1 MLDIALLTAAIETPL
16 FFLFG
21 FKKFRDLI
29 FFAGINI
36 VSNLLLNGFLYQIDF
51 EWWILIVSEIF
62 VVIFEFSLCTYFIA
76 PSQKLF
82 LAIVATNLVSFSIGL
97 LILEFV
103 Y

>member
-36 VSNLLLNGFLYQIDF
+36 VSNLLLNGFLYTIDF
-51 EWWILIVSEIF
+51 EWWILIVAEIF
-62 VVIFEFSLCTYFIA
+62 VVILEFSLCTYFIA
-76 PSQKLF
+76 PSRKLF
-82 LAIVATNLVSFSIGL
+82 GTIIATNLSSFILGL
-97 LILEFV
+97 IIF

>member
-21 FKKFRDLI
+21 FKKFRYLI

-36 VSNLLLNGFLYQIDF
+36 VSNLLLNGFLDQIDF

-62 VVIFEFSLCTYFIA
+62 VVILEFSLCTYFIE
-76 PSQKLF
+76 PSRKLF
-82 LAIVATNLVSFSIGL
+82 RTIVATNLAS
-97 LILEFV
+97 LILGLIIF

>member
-36 VSNLLLNGFLYQIDF
+36 VSNLLLNGFLDQIDF

-62 VVIFEFSLCTYFIA
+62 VVILEFSLCTYFIE
-76 PSQKLF
+76 PNKKLF
-82 LAIVATNLVSFSIGL
+82 RTIVATNLAS
-97 LILEFV
+97 LILGLIIF